1 MTEIFDRAFGLFER
15 ACDDR
20 LELRVAAHEH
30 CEPAQLEQDD
40 DEALL
45 RSVMEVALDPAA
57 LDVCR
62 FDEAQPGRVQ
72 LFQLD
77 DKIAVQT
84 ITFHR
89 DPHRRY
95 ERVQE
100 DG

>member
-1 MTEIFDRAFGLFER
+1 
-15 ACDDR
+15 
-20 LELRVAAHEH
+20 
-30 CEPAQLEQDD
+30 
-40 DEALL
+40 
-45 RSVMEVALDPAA
+45 MEVALDPAA